1 MLTVE
6 EFWALSIED
15 REKLTPEQFE
25 FVLKAGVQE
34 VIDRAEPTQRLKL
47 QSLQARCDRIRE
59 TIKNP
64 QVVAAKIF
72 SLMLDEGLFEL
83 NAVFKGE
90 HPSQHKEL
98 PQQTGK
104 VISMVRNSAATSE

>member
-1 MLTVE
+1 MLTVD

-15 REKLTPEQFE
+15 REKLTQEQLD

-34 VIDRAEPTQRLKL
+34 VIDRAPPTQRLKL
-47 QSLQARCDRIRE
+47 QSLQARCDHIRE

-64 QVVAAKIF
+64 QVVAAKIYA
-72 SLMLDEGLFEL
+72 LMLDEGLFEM

-90 HPSQHKEL
+90 HPSQHKTK
-98 PQQTGK
+98 QQPGQ
-104 VISMVRNSAATSE
+104 VVSMVRNGTATSK